1 MQVLARQF
9 GDQDTEF
16 SNKKCVCGLN
26 LKTIKLIT
34 KWVTGSKEEF
44 YVTSTSSLTAKFCYC
59 SSWDLNLHGFREMDT
74 KLILSMS
81 FITKPGSYGHYQKS
95 SGHPLDL

>member
-34 KWVTGSKEEF
+34 KSVTGSKEEF
-44 YVTSTSSLTAKFCYC
+44 YVTSRNRLTAKFCYC